1 MPETVRNT
9 RASSTMEE
17 VVQASEKS
25 NQRVND
31 IFFKIAHRLRK
42 SECQCENK
50 PSAPRSIVA
59 SFLYLPDREAVFQAR
74 KLLKGTGISIQTDLP
89 GLMKKQRAILSRQ
102 ANIGNNIREREN
114 LWTRVRVLGTEVIL
128 ETKDPHSP
136 FSAWKTYELNLALS
150 TFSKT
155 HVSWHDE
162 ADGLP
167 YMSQMTE
174 SKLLKEPLTYD
185 LNRLPSEVQS
195 RVVHT
200 SSKTV
205 YNLGETV
212 KVKILLY
219 DAFKRPLHRGGDIL
233 TVSMDGQN
241 GASSAGR
248 IIDHQNGSYTG
259 ILRAMWTGSCSIVA
273 NILCTRES
281 FAMTYQLI
289 NGFRT
294 SMNLTCVFELEAL
307 RETTLAYPS
316 PAPFPGQRLCNLTA
330 ENYGMP
336 WYCVKPT
343 TPGLLCSDWTKV
355 STISYETFP
364 SFRDKVLD
372 QVFLL
377 RDFLHSWSAS
387 SPIGFFHKQQW
398 HHVLCTYPT
407 GDTALR
413 HCLRNRRLVMFGDST
428 VRQMFSYIHMRL
440 NMTFVTLDWVGKKW
454 HRYTEAERKD
464 SNFSM
469 SWSPHGLPLYFFESG
484 RGVARPVHITIDE
497 VPAGS
502 RDILLIHLYA
512 HFQYHHPSV
521 LRNNLRH
528 VAQSV
533 KRLLQ
538 RAPDVVVA
546 IKGPHSFGPKNRFI
560 GGYWGPT
567 YADIVK
573 EEFRSLYDKV
583 AYLDYWD
590 MSVALHLED
599 VHPDADGVEQITKL
613 FLGYAC
619 TDL

>member
-1 MPETVRNT
+1 M
-9 RASSTMEE
+9 
-17 VVQASEKS
+17 
-25 NQRVND
+25 QR
-31 IFFKIAHRLRK
+31 
-42 SECQCENK
+42 
-50 PSAPRSIVA
+50 
-59 SFLYLPDREAVFQAR
+59 
-74 KLLKGTGISIQTDLP
+74 
-89 GLMKKQRAILSRQ
+89 SRQ
-102 ANIGNNIREREN
+102 SKVSAMLVVGC
-114 LWTRVRVLGTEVIL
+114 VLL
-128 ETKDPHSP
+128 
-136 FSAWKTYELNLALS
+136 FSAVLVYKLRAAYTRLNLALS

-155 HVSWHDE
+155 HVSWHDD

-248 IIDHQNGSYTG
+248 IIDHHNGSYTG
-259 ILRAMWTGSCSIVA
+259 ILRAMWTGSCTIVA

-336 WYCVKPT
+336 W
-343 TPGLLCSDWTKV
+343 
-355 STISYETFP
+355 
-364 SFRDKVLD
+364 
-372 QVFLL
+372 
-377 RDFLHSWSAS
+377 RDFLPSWSAS
-387 SPIGFFHKQQW
+387 SPIGFLHKQQW
-398 HHVLCTYPT
+398 HHMLCTYPT

-413 HCLRNRRLVMFGDST
+413 HCLRNRRLMMFGDST

-454 HRYTEAERKD
+454 HRYTEAESKD

-497 VPAGS
+497 VPTGS

-573 EEFRSLYDKV
+573 EEFRSLYHKV